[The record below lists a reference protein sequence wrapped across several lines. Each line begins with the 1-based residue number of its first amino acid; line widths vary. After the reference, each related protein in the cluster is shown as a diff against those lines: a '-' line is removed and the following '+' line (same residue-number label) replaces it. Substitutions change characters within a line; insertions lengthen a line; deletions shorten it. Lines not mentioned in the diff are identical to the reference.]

1 LIVRGAFASVAGV
14 GRTARTT
21 LWVVAVLLAA
31 GNGRAEPAEVAS
43 IGTADAAFA
52 WHSDAPESTRV
63 RVRPADG
70 EKEWRV
76 FETDGGPARH
86 HVLEVDGLAPG
97 TRYEYRLGEGEHGP
111 RGALTTRDPPPG
123 DPVGVLWVLA
133 DLHLCAPEVQE
144 CPDGVRRLSAAD
156 RIYAAALAE
165 VRERAA
171 ALPAALPQAIVV
183 LGDFAQRP
191 VPETWRRLRQSDTGG
206 LPLCLVPGNHDGWDR
221 NWAERFAE
229 TVAARDD
236 AACRY
241 DGVRG
246 ELALGPWRILLL
258 ATVVTGENWGELGD
272 EQREWLEERLAAEPA
287 RPTLLALHHPWLPH
301 PLSTLLG
308 DAAAYARIRDAAALD
323 AVLERH
329 PQVRGVL
336 SGHLHVNWAGKRGA
350 VVQHIF
356 SATSQFPVGYHSL
369 TLYAEG
375 LVRRFHPLAAGAEQ
389 SAASGEALRRWA
401 EERGVPLPGAV
412 PGVVA
417 GDTASRSGV
426 QLLAEE
432 QAPSGASPADGD
444 RSGVRAGAPGTAAG
458 AATTGPTAP
467 VPAAGAT
474 AEASEDGTRR
484 RDARAAG
491 GGCRCALP
499 AVQSGN
505 GHASAPVAA
514 VVLATVLAAGRRR
527 RNRGA
532 WETDRRR
539 R

>member
-1 LIVRGAFASVAGV
+1 VAGV
-14 GRTARTT
+14 RRIARAS
-21 LWVVAVLLAA
+21 LWVPAVLLAA

-43 IGTADAAFA
+43 VGTADAAFA
-52 WHSDAPESTRV
+52 WHSAAPESTRV
-63 RVRPADG
+63 RIRAADG
-70 EKEWRV
+70 EPEWRV
-76 FETDGGPARH
+76 FETDAAPARH

-97 TRYEYRLGEGEHGP
+97 TRYEYRLGEGEDGP
-111 RGALTTRDPPPG
+111 HGALTTLDPPPG

-144 CPDGVRRLSAAD
+144 CPDGVRRLSAAN

-183 LGDFAQRP
+183 LGDLAQRP
-191 VPETWRRLRQSDTGG
+191 VPETWRQLRQSDTGG

-221 NWAERFAE
+221 NWAEHFAE
-229 TVAARDD
+229 TVAARND

-246 ELALGPWRILLL
+246 ELTLGPWRILLL
-258 ATVVTGENWGELGD
+258 ATTVTGENEGELGD

-301 PLSTLLG
+301 PLSAFLG
-308 DAAAYARIRDAAALD
+308 HAAAYARIRDAAALD
-323 AVLERH
+323 ALLERH

-369 TLYAEG
+369 TLYAGG
-375 LVRRFHPLAAGAEQ
+375 LVRRFHPLAAGAEE

-401 EERGVPLPGAV
+401 EERGVPLPAAV
-412 PGVVA
+412 LGVVA

-432 QAPSGASPADGD
+432 PAPAGAPPADGD
-444 RSGVRAGAPGTAAG
+444 RSDVRTVPPGTDAG
-458 AATTGPTAP
+458 AATTDPTAP
-467 VPAAGAT
+467 TAPGAGAT
-474 AEASEDGTRR
+474 AEASEDGAARR
-484 RDARAAG
+484 GARAAP

-499 AVQSGN
+499 AKERGD
-505 GHASAPVAA
+505 GDAGASALAM
-514 VVLATVLAAGRRR
+514 VLAMTLAGARRR
-527 RNRGA
+527 RNQGVRK
-532 WETDRRR
+532 TDRRR
-539 R
+539 T